1 MAYELDIIAI
11 SRFSKTITLMTEY
24 EPNINSPQNLV
35 YVLMPVSSK
44 LPRSTIPKLAQN
56 RDCDDSNTLEVK

>member
-1 MAYELDIIAI
+1 
-11 SRFSKTITLMTEY
+11 MTEY
-24 EPNINSPQNLV
+24 EPNISSPQNLV

-56 RDCDDSNTLEVK
+56 SDCEDSNTLKKRDFLNGGKYFNYDKMVTS